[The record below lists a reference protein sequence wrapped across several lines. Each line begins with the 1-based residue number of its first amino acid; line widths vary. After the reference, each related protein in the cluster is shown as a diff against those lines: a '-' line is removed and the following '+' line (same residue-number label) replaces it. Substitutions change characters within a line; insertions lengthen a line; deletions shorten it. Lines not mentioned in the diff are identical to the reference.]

1 MRVMKPQA
9 EPDGFFGRFRA
20 RLQNPVVQFALAGLA
35 AVLVVGTAAAYLLSK
50 AGEDEAIR
58 DAKRVSEF
66 VAEGVV
72 GPLVVD
78 ELADAGP
85 AAVRRVDDAVR
96 KRVLGHE
103 GIVRVKIWDADSRI
117 VYSDEE
123 RLVGEQFELAD
134 EELEIL
140 RDGGIEAEETDL
152 SRPENR
158 FEPRGRDLLE
168 VYLPIHTPSGEPLLF
183 ETYIESSFINSGE
196 QRVLSTLAPILLGA
210 LLVLAVLQL
219 PLASSLARRL
229 RRGQVERET
238 LLNRAIDASEMER
251 RRIAQDL
258 HDGVVQDVAGV
269 SYSISAAANR
279 AGDGGADTESLR
291 QGAARLRQS
300 VRDLRGLLVEIYPP
314 DLHRVGIEAALTDVI
329 GGLNSRGLKATLDV
343 PPGVDLAEDE
353 ESLFFRVAQEA
364 LRNVVAHANATC
376 VRIRVRD
383 DGQLASLEVTDDGSG
398 FDPEATGP
406 AGHFGLRMLA
416 DLTRDAGGTFNVESR
431 PGEGTTVR
439 AEVARP

>member
-1 MRVMKPQA
+1 MRVMKPTA
-9 EPDGFFGRFRA
+9 EPDGLFGRFRA

-58 DAKRVSEF
+58 DAKHVSEF
-66 VAEGVV
+66 VAESVV
-72 GPLVVD
+72 GPLIKD
-78 ELADAGP
+78 ELADGNS
-85 AAVRRVDDAVR
+85 AAVHRVDGTVR
-96 KRVLGHE
+96 RRVLGRE

-117 VYSDEE
+117 IYSDEA
-123 RLVGEQFELAD
+123 RLIGDQFELGD

-152 SRPENR
+152 SRPENQ
-158 FEPRGRDLLE
+158 FEPSGRDLVE
-168 VYLPIHTPSGEPLLF
+168 VYLPIQTPEGEPLLF

-210 LLVLAVLQL
+210 LLVLAALQL
-219 PLASSLARRL
+219 PLASSLAKRL
-229 RRGQVERET
+229 RRGQVEREA

-258 HDGVVQDVAGV
+258 HDGVVQDIAGV

-279 AGDGGADTESLR
+279 AGDAGSDTESLR

-314 DLHRVGIEAALTDVI
+314 DLHRVGIEAALSDVI
-329 GGLNSRGLKATLDV
+329 GGLNSRGLEATLDV
-343 PPGVDLAEDE
+343 PAGVDLAEDE

-364 LRNVVAHANATC
+364 LRNVVAHASATC
-376 VRIRVRD
+376 VQIRVRD
-383 DGQLASLEVTDDGSG
+383 DGQTASLEVSDDGSG
-398 FDPEATGP
+398 FDPEARGP
-406 AGHFGLRMLA
+406 EGHFGLRMLA
-416 DLTRDAGGTFNVESR
+416 DLTRDADGTFTVESR
-431 PGEGTTVR
+431 IGEGTTVR
-439 AEVARP
+439 VEVARS